1 MTERFSSEYQR
12 LLIRP
17 IKKDADNQTLLI
29 QPIKKEADDQTSQS
43 EQAELPS
50 VTESVEYFVNVGWG
64 EPLNYFKHQYSL
76 NPCYG
81 NFSWLCSTFFLFFFS
96 RSTLWRSQK
105 QRWSPSTKGWISTQR
120 IHSANSTAL
129 QFYFLWTST
138 RYGFCE
144 QVHFFQYCSFVT
156 FMLYSLRSVKG
167 VLAMMTEKTR
177 KTSLKNKNLRNC
189 DYFAIIPCCS
199 HFYNVN
205 EEPCNWISLS
215 AVKVNTQH

>member
-50 VTESVEYFVNVGWG
+50 VTESVEYFLNVGWG

-81 NFSWLCSTFFLFFFS
+81 NFS
-96 RSTLWRSQK
+96 
-105 QRWSPSTKGWISTQR
+105 
-120 IHSANSTAL
+120 
-129 QFYFLWTST
+129 
-138 RYGFCE
+138 
-144 QVHFFQYCSFVT
+144 
-156 FMLYSLRSVKG
+156 
-167 VLAMMTEKTR
+167 
-177 KTSLKNKNLRNC
+177 
-189 DYFAIIPCCS
+189 
-199 HFYNVN
+199 
-205 EEPCNWISLS
+205 
-215 AVKVNTQH
+215 